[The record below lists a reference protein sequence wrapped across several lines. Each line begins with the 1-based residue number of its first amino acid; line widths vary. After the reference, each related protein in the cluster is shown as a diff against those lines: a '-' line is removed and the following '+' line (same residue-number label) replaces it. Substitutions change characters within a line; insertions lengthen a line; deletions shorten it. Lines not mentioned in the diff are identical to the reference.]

1 MNPFISFVIGAAF
14 GAILVLVIYHFQQ
27 KKAREL
33 AQELVAQAQVQKTQ
47 ELEILLDRLRDS
59 FGSLSFEALKKN
71 TDEFLKLANEV
82 LSRQT
87 QMGEKDLESKK
98 RLIDQTLEGMKTDLN
113 KIQTLITE
121 FEKDRANKFGQLEN
135 QLRLALEQT
144 SKLQETTNQLR
155 QALASTR
162 VRGQWGE
169 RMAEDILR
177 LMGFVEGFNYEKQKS
192 GETGLTRPD
201 YTFFL
206 PQGRKINMDVK
217 FPLDNYLH
225 YLEASNDTERENYKQ
240 QFLKDV
246 RARIKEVTTRD
257 YINPEENTLDYVLI
271 FIPNEQVYAFI
282 NENDRT
288 LLDEALKKK
297 VILCSPITLYAVLAI
312 IRQAMENFNLQNTA
326 GQILNLLDSFYKQ
339 WQAFV
344 KSLEKV
350 GKKIEEAQNEFQI
363 LNSTRKNQLEKPLR
377 QIETIK
383 KQCQPEML
391 KPGTIPAE
399 AEIIEGEAEVEEEE
413 QELPGLAD
421 KK

>member
-1 MNPFISFVIGAAF
+1 MNILAAF
-14 GAILVLVIYHFQQ
+14 IAGALFGVILVLVINHFHQ
-27 KKAREL
+27 KKAQDL

-47 ELEILLDRLRDS
+47 ELEILLNRVKES

-71 TDEFLKLANEV
+71 TDEFLKLANET

-98 RLIDQTLEGMKTDLN
+98 KLIDQTLEGMKTDLN
-113 KIQTLITE
+113 KIQTLVTE

-135 QLRLALEQT
+135 QLHLALEQT
-144 SKLQETTNQLR
+144 SKLQETTHQLR
-155 QALASTR
+155 QALASTKA
-162 VRGQWGE
+162 RGQWGE
-169 RMAEDILR
+169 RMAEDIFR
-177 LMGFVEGFNYEKQKS
+177 LMGLVEGLNYEKQKPAES
-192 GETGLTRPD
+192 GQSRPD
-201 YTFFL
+201 FTFYL
-206 PQGRKINMDVK
+206 PQRRKINMDVK

-225 YLEASNDTERENYKQ
+225 YVEADNDSERETFKQ

-246 RARIKEVTTRD
+246 RARIREVTTRD

-271 FIPNEQVYAFI
+271 FIPNEQVYVFI
-282 NENDRT
+282 NENDRS

-350 GKKIEEAQNEFQI
+350 GKKIEEAQTEFLT

-383 KQCQPEML
+383 KQCQPEL
-391 KPGTIPAE
+391 LESGAFLT
-399 AEIIEGEAEVEEEE
+399 EAEVIESEVEVEENNSEN
-413 QELPGLAD
+413 QE
-421 KK
+421 KN